1 MSRTL
6 LARVRRPDDKPGRV
20 SDIELRADVLAHL
33 QRMCRTRQGSAPT
46 APLYGLPDLA
56 DSSLAPAEI
65 AEQVITALRYTLETY
80 EPRLR
85 AVHVEYTPGEN
96 WNELLRFRIS
106 AQLVVDRTKKPV
118 SFETRID
125 PSRRVFVD

>member
-6 LARVRRPDDKPGRV
+6 LARVRRPDANPGRP
-20 SDIELRADVLAHL
+20 SDSELRADVLDQL

-46 APLYGLPDLA
+46 APLYGLPDLT
-56 DSSLAPAEI
+56 DSNRSPAEM
-65 AEQVITALRYTLETY
+65 ANLVISALKYTIETY

-85 AVHVEYTPGEN
+85 AVYVEYTPGEH
-96 WNELLRFRIS
+96 WNQLLRFRIS
-106 AQLVVDRTKKPV
+106 AQLVVDRTRRPV

>member
-6 LARVRRPDDKPGRV
+6 LARVRRPDATPGRV
-20 SDIELRADVLAHL
+20 SDSELRADVLDHL
-33 QRMCRTRQGSAPT
+33 QRMCRTRQGSSPT
-46 APLYGLPDLA
+46 APLYGLPDVT
-56 DSSLAPAEI
+56 DSSLSPDEMAQSVI
-65 AEQVITALRYTLETY
+65 ASLKYTIETY

-85 AVHVEYTPGEN
+85 AVHVEYTPGEH
-96 WNELLRFRIS
+96 WNQLLRFRIT
-106 AQLVVDRTKKPV
+106 AQLVVDGSRKPV